1 MTQNRKKIHYLE
13 VRQKYQ
19 DFLKWLF
26 NKISQFPKTQKF
38 ILGEEIGKLSLKILK
53 DLIFIQ
59 YDSNSNQTKNLKQFN
74 LKLENFR
81 ALMSLAYAIKLIGKR
96 GFLFQEQ
103 KIDEMGR
110 MVYGLTG
117 KFRN

>member
-1 MTQNRKKIHYLE
+1 MVQNRRKIHHLE

-26 NKISQFPKTQKF
+26 NKISRFPKTQKF
-38 ILGEEIGKLSLKILK
+38 ILGEEIGRLSLEILK

-59 YDSNSNQTKNLKQFN
+59 YDSKSGQEENLKQFN

-81 ALMSLAYAIKLIGKR
+81 ALMSLAHEIKLMGR
-96 GFLFQEQ
+96 QGFLFQEQ
-103 KIDEMGR
+103 KVDEIGR
-110 MVYGLTG
+110 MVYGLV
-117 KFRN
+117 KV